1 MIWLDMQKAA
11 TRYFH
16 ASPRNGEG
24 KKKVVNCCRP
34 HHEPSAINH
43 NFTVLIYFYLPCA
56 DDINSLCSI
65 RNEQTDER
73 ALGKIQPAVSIQ

>member
-1 MIWLDMQKAA
+1 MQKAA

-16 ASPRNGEG
+16 ASYRNGEG
-24 KKKVVNCCRP
+24 KKNVVNCCRP

-43 NFTVLIYFYLPCA
+43 NFTVLISFYLPCA
-56 DDINSLCSI
+56 DDINPLYSI

-73 ALGKIQPAVSIQ
+73 ALGKSQPAVSIQ